1 MECDADSGPRYQSS
15 ETKGDCWITAARQSR
30 QSCSNIICVVWALVM
45 RGICL
50 NHPDLIRWLKSLDAS
65 KLQREELIAS
75 FASNGAPNLF
85 LCWRN
90 AGQGFELPCVF
101 CMNNITELH
110 LKRNLPLLI
119 SINVLIC
126 FFFCIC
132 VTSQEICPW
141 LHTTRPNPEDY
152 QTSQQ
157 IWSAFNCEEGVGC
170 SQKACWEE
178 TSCEA

>member
-15 ETKGDCWITAARQSR
+15 ETKGDCWITAARQSW
-30 QSCSNIICVVWALVM
+30 QTCSNIICVVWALVM

-126 FFFCIC
+126 FFF
-132 VTSQEICPW
+132 
-141 LHTTRPNPEDY
+141 LHLCNQPRDLPLAPYHSPQPRRLPNQPANME
-152 QTSQQ
+152 
-157 IWSAFNCEEGVGC
+157 CL
-170 SQKACWEE
+170 
-178 TSCEA
+178 